1 MASKKRTHP
10 AIWEQAWQMFRFDM
24 EPDYDLE
31 AIKIFWDEED
41 QTGEVKNN
49 YYDEAE
55 RVLREEGKLK

>member
-1 MASKKRTHP
+1 MARKVRNNSQ
-10 AIWEQAWQMFRFDM
+10 IWEQAWQMFRFDM

-31 AIKIFWDEED
+31 AIMIFWEEED
-41 QTGEVKNN
+41 QTGEVKAN

>member
-1 MASKKRTHP
+1 MARKARNNSQV
-10 AIWEQAWQMFRFDM
+10 WEQAWNMFRFDM

-31 AIKIFWDEED
+31 AISIFWEEED
-41 QTGEVKNN
+41 TTGEVKNN

>member
-1 MASKKRTHP
+1 MARKARNNSKV
-10 AIWEQAWQMFRFDM
+10 WEQAFQMYRFDM

-31 AIKIFWDEED
+31 AILIFWEED
-41 QTGEVKNN
+41 DHTGEVKNN